1 MTALIVHAAG
11 PGATIQD
18 EGRHGYL
25 RYGVTAAGPM
35 DPPALATAN
44 RALGNAAGAAAIE
57 VSLGGLEVG
66 TADGPVTVAIA
77 GGAFKIMLDGRE
89 LPAAVAV
96 PLAPGARLSIKP
108 GTAGAW
114 CYVAVAGRIDL
125 APALGSLATHTRS
138 GIGGLQGRALMAGDI
153 IPIAAARADGTA
165 AAIEAP
171 WLDRPGDVIRV
182 VLGPQDDYFAA
193 DQVAAFLAGPWT
205 LSGRSD
211 RMAYQLDGPT
221 IAHAKGFNIVS
232 DGVALGAIQVPGH
245 GRPIVLMADRQST
258 GGYPKIAAAI
268 GADFAKLAQLRP
280 GARFRFAAVSVEDA
294 VKARRA
300 AAALLAKPPV
310 LRLLRRTEFSS
321 EYLLGLNLV
330 DGAVAGMEGDAAGS
344 H

>member
-11 PGATIQD
+11 PGVTIQD

-44 RALGNAAGAAAIE
+44 RALGNSPGAAAIE
-57 VSLGGLEVG
+57 VSLGGLELSAV
-66 TADGPVTVAIA
+66 DGPVAVAIA
-77 GGAFKIMLDGRE
+77 GGAFKVGLDGRD

-96 PLAPGARLSIKP
+96 PLEPDARLTIRPGA
-108 GTAGAW
+108 AGAW

-138 GIGGLQGRALMAGDI
+138 GIGGLQGRALTAGDI
-153 IPIAAARADGTA
+153 IPIATTRAVNAPA

-182 VLGPQDDYFAA
+182 VLGPQDDYFAP
-193 DQVAAFLAGPWT
+193 DQIAAFLVGLWT

-232 DGVALGAIQVPGH
+232 DGVTLGAIQVPGH

-258 GGYPKIAAAI
+258 GGYPKIAAVI
-268 GADFAKLAQLRP
+268 GTDFGKLAQLRP
-280 GARFRFAAVSVEDA
+280 GARFGFAAVSVEEA
-294 VKARRA
+294 VKARRVQA
-300 AAALLAKPPV
+300 DFLAKPPV
-310 LRLLRRTEFSS
+310 LRPLRRTEFPS
-321 EYLLGLNLV
+321 EYLLGVNLI
-330 DGAVAGMEGDAAGS
+330 DGAVAEVNEL
-344 H
+344 